1 MGRER
6 PIAHPSLYDTDF
18 YSWTSEQANLLRAG
32 DARSLDFANIAEE
45 IETLGRSEAAALR
58 SSLRLIVM
66 HLLKAIH
73 QPEMASRSWLST
85 IRRERI
91 NVERSLKDNP
101 SLKAK
106 LPVLFVEACED
117 GREEALAETGLAC
130 IPDEPS
136 LTLDQVRDK
145 TFIPIS
151 LVRDWE
157 WKEGQ

>member
-6 PIAHPSLYDTDF
+6 SIAQPSLRDTDF
-18 YSWTSEQANLLRAG
+18 YSWTGEQVRLLRAG
-32 DARSLDFANIAEE
+32 DLGAIDVDNIAEE

-73 QPEMASRSWLST
+73 QPHRASTSWLAT

-101 SLKAK
+101 GLKPK
-106 LPVLFVEACED
+106 LVVLFTEAYED
-117 GREEALAETGLAC
+117 GREEASNETGLAQL
-130 IPDEPS
+130 PVEPELS
-136 LTLDQVRDK
+136 LNQVRDK
-145 TFIPIS
+145 AFIPPS
-151 LVRDWE
+151 LAAVEDE
-157 WKEGQ
+157 

>member
-1 MGRER
+1 MRRER
-6 PIAHPSLYDTDF
+6 AIAEPSLYERDF
-18 YSWTSEQANLLRAG
+18 YSWTSEQVALLRAG
-32 DARSLDFANIAEE
+32 QVRSLDLGNIAEE

-73 QPEMASRSWLST
+73 QSEMATNSWMTT

-101 SLKAK
+101 GLKAK
-106 LPVLFVEACED
+106 LPVLFMEASED
-117 GREEALAETGLAC
+117 GREEAIAETELASM
-130 IPDEPS
+130 PDEPR

-145 TFIPIS
+145 EFMPLSPTH
-151 LVRDWE
+151 DWPR
-157 WKEGQ
+157 